1 MGGCMGFG
9 EAPSG
14 LAVCV
19 MKNAYEPVAWVG
31 GSLTPGVEQM
41 VATIRAAVQGAVVAG
56 QTEV

>member
-1 MGGCMGFG
+1 MGFG